1 MAPDPGWVRAVGRP
15 VVAGDLPPDG
25 LVPLGDTGWQVWRSA
40 VLRAPGFPATGLD
53 LLAAPE
59 CAKEAD
65 ALLGTGGD
73 RAAFDGVFAA
83 ATRRMTARLHDI
95 AADPLFR
102 EAVTWQS
109 LNAVEALDGLLRAGP
124 DANRNSRHRPREI
137 LVTRYW
143 QRYCAKNDT
152 IGFFGPVC
160 WASFTDGDVAAR
172 VEPGPDLVRARV
184 VDLERRVLSAYADR
198 LAADPRF
205 GPWLPVTRQP
215 HLAVRG
221 DELLEAGLPPRPLT
235 PAQAALL
242 GASDGTRS
250 AHEVAALALADPRTG
265 LRVASDALLALAQ
278 LADQGLLRRGVELPL
293 TVAAEAELRRRLAAI
308 AHPALRDEALAGL
321 ARLLTARD
329 GLADAA
335 GDADAVRAALL
346 RLQNEFV
353 AVTGGDV
360 LHRPGATYA
369 GRGLAYEETLRDLD
383 VSFGEP
389 LLTML
394 ADTLVPLL
402 EAARWLTA
410 AIAAAFTAALRELYD
425 DAAADRPVALGDI
438 FDAALG
444 VLFGQGPVADVLADF
459 TSRWTRL
466 LGLTGSSAPDEL
478 DRTGSGPITLDP
490 AGELDGTGSGPIT
503 LDPAEVRAGV
513 ARLFGAA
520 APGWTAARLH
530 SPDLHLCAPNAQTLA
545 DGDFTVVLGEL
556 HVSWL
561 TCDSGTLTRFHPDPG
576 ALRAAL
582 HRDLGDRTL
591 LLYPTDFPEFTA
603 RIAFTL
609 DGPDDV
615 RLGYTPAPVPDP
627 AQVLPLAAVTVSPVD
642 GELTGRAPD
651 GRTWPLLELFGPFLS
666 SRAVN
671 AFKVAADGAY
681 TPRVS
686 IGRLVVHRQTWRTT
700 VADCAVDPE
709 LADEAARYLAVRR
722 WRDRLGLPEQVFVR
736 VGTEVKPVYVDFT
749 SPAYV
754 AAFVAMVRAASRT
767 GGSRTPLTVS
777 EMLPGPEQAWV
788 PDAAGRRYFSELRMA
803 IRDPASAPTRR

>member
-1 MAPDPGWVRAVGRP
+1 MREPDEAGRP
-15 VVAGDLPPDG
+15 KEPQPDG

-65 ALLGTGGD
+65 ALLGAGGD
-73 RAAFDGVFAA
+73 RAAFDGAFAA

-160 WASFTDGDVAAR
+160 WTSLTGSDVAAR
-172 VEPGPDLVRARV
+172 IEPGPDLLRARV

-198 LAADPRF
+198 IAADPRHR
-205 GPWLPVTRQP
+205 PWLPVTRQP
-215 HLAVRG
+215 HLALRG

-242 GASDGTRS
+242 AASDGTRS
-250 AHEVAALALADPRTG
+250 AHAVAALALADPRTG
-265 LRVASDALLALAQ
+265 LRTASDALLALTQ
-278 LADQGLLRRGVELPL
+278 LAEQGLLRWGIELPL
-293 TVAAEAELRRRLAAI
+293 TVAAEAELRRHLAAI
-308 AHPALRDEALAGL
+308 AEPAVRDEALAGL
-321 ARLLTARD
+321 ARLLAARD
-329 GLADAA
+329 GLAHAA
-335 GDADAVRAALL
+335 GDATAVRAALL
-346 RLQNEFV
+346 RLQDEFV

-425 DAAADRPVALGDI
+425 DAAADGPVALGDI

-444 VLFGQGPVADVLADF
+444 VLFGPGPVADVLADF

-466 LGLTGSSAPDEL
+466 LGLTGSSGATEP
-478 DRTGSGPITLDP
+478 
-490 AGELDGTGSGPIT
+490 DGTGSGPIT

-513 ARLFGAA
+513 ARLFAAA

-530 SPDLHLCAPNAQTLA
+530 SPDLHLCAPNAQALA
-545 DGDFTVVLGEL
+545 DGDFTAVLGEL

-609 DGPDDV
+609 DGPGDV
-615 RLGYTPAPVPDP
+615 RLGYTPAPVPDA
-627 AQVLPLAAVTVSPVD
+627 AQVLPLAAVTVSLVD
-642 GELTGRAPD
+642 GEPTGRAPD

-686 IGRLVVHRQTWRTT
+686 IGRLVAHRQTWRTT
-700 VADCAVDPE
+700 VADCALDPE
-709 LADEAARYLAVRR
+709 PAGEAARYLAVRR

-754 AAFVAMVRAASRT
+754 AAFVAMVRAATRT

-777 EMLPGPEQAWV
+777 ELLPGPEQAWV

>member
-1 MAPDPGWVRAVGRP
+1 MRETDKLEWRNTGTTEPE
-15 VVAGDLPPDG
+15 G
-25 LVPLGDTGWQVWRSA
+25 LVPLGDTGWHAWRSA

-65 ALLGTGGD
+65 AFLAAGAD
-73 RAAFDGVFAA
+73 RAAFDEAFSA
-83 ATRRMTARLHDI
+83 ATRRMTARLHGI

-160 WASFTDGDVAAR
+160 WASLTADDVTAR
-172 VEPGPDLVRARV
+172 VEAGPDLVRARV

-205 GPWLPVTRQP
+205 RPWLPVTRQP
-215 HLAVRG
+215 QLALRG
-221 DELLEAGLPPRPLT
+221 DDLLQPGLPARRLS
-235 PAQAALL
+235 PAHAVLL
-242 GASDGTRS
+242 GACDGVRS
-250 AHEVAALALADPRTG
+250 AHEVAALAVADPRTG
-265 LRVASDALLALAQ
+265 LRGTSDALLALTQ
-278 LADQGLLRRGVELPL
+278 LAEQDLLRWGIELPL
-293 TVAAEAELRRRLAAI
+293 TVLAESALEHRLAAL
-308 AHPALRDEALAGL
+308 AEPALREEALAGL
-321 ARLLTARD
+321 ARLLAARD
-329 GLADAA
+329 GLGAAA

-346 RLQNEFV
+346 RLQDEFV

-383 VSFGEP
+383 VAFGEP
-389 LLTML
+389 LLTVL

-410 AIAAAFTAALRELYD
+410 AMAGAFTGALRELYD
-425 DAAADRPVALGDI
+425 DAAADGPVVLGDL

-459 TSRWTRL
+459 TTRWSRL
-466 LGLTGSSAPDEL
+466 LGLGDPAD
-478 DRTGSGPITLDP
+478 GPITLDP
-490 AGELDGTGSGPIT
+490 GE
-503 LDPAEVRAGV
+503 ARAGV

-520 APGWTAARLH
+520 GPGWTAARLH
-530 SPDLHLCAPNAQTLA
+530 SPDLHLCAPNAQALA
-545 DGDFTVVLGEL
+545 DGEFTAVLGEL

-582 HRDLGDRTL
+582 HRDLGDRNL
-591 LLYPTDFPEFTA
+591 LLYPVDFPEFTA

-609 DGPDDV
+609 DGPGDV
-615 RLGYTPAPVPDP
+615 RLAYTAAPVPDP
-627 AQVLPLAAVTVSPVD
+627 AQVLPLAAVTVSLVD
-642 GELTGRAPD
+642 GELAGRAPD
-651 GRTWPLLELFGPFLS
+651 GRSWPLLELFGPFLS

-671 AFKVAADGAY
+671 AFKVAADGAH

-700 VADCAVDPE
+700 VADCAHAADLP
-709 LADEAARYLAVRR
+709 DEAARYLAVRR

-754 AAFVAMVRAASRT
+754 AAFVAMVRAAART
-767 GGSRTPLTVS
+767 GGSEVPLTVS

-788 PDAAGRRYFSELRMA
+788 PDGAGRRYFSELRMA
-803 IRDPASAPTRR
+803 IRDPATAPTRS

>member
-1 MAPDPGWVRAVGRP
+1 MRDTGRLGSASRSSTGP
-15 VVAGDLPPDG
+15 AEPDG
-25 LVPLGDTGWQVWRSA
+25 LVPLGDTGWHAWRSA

-65 ALLGTGGD
+65 AFLATGAD
-73 RAAFDGVFAA
+73 RAPFDVAFTA
-83 ATRRMTARLHDI
+83 ATRRMTARLHGI
-95 AADPLFR
+95 AADPLFC

-160 WASFTDGDVAAR
+160 WASLTADDFTAR
-172 VEPGPDLVRARV
+172 VEAGPDLVRARV
-184 VDLERRVLSAYADR
+184 VDLERRVLAAYADR

-205 GPWLPVTRQP
+205 RPWLPVTRQP
-215 HLAVRG
+215 QLALRG
-221 DELLEAGLPPRPLT
+221 DDLLQAGLPARRLS
-235 PAQAALL
+235 PAHAVLL
-242 GASDGTRS
+242 GACDGVRS
-250 AHEVAALALADPRTG
+250 AQEVAALALAEPRTG
-265 LRVASDALLALAQ
+265 LRSTSDALLALEQ
-278 LADQGLLRRGVELPL
+278 LAEQDLLRWGVELPL
-293 TVAAEAELRRRLAAI
+293 TVLAESELERRLVAI
-308 AHPALRDEALAGL
+308 AEPALRDEALSGL
-321 ARLLTARD
+321 ARLLAARD
-329 GLADAA
+329 VLADAA

-346 RLQNEFV
+346 RLQDEFV

-383 VSFGEP
+383 VAFGEP
-389 LLTML
+389 LLSML

-410 AIAAAFTAALRELYD
+410 AMAGAFTEALRELYD
-425 DAAADRPVALGDI
+425 DAAADGPVMLGDL

-444 VLFGQGPVADVLADF
+444 VLFGQGPVAGVLADF
-459 TSRWTRL
+459 TTRWSQL
-466 LGLTGSSAPDEL
+466 LGLTAAAD
-478 DRTGSGPITLDP
+478 
-490 AGELDGTGSGPIT
+490 GPIT
-503 LDPAEVRAGV
+503 LDPAEVRAAV

-530 SPDLHLCAPNAQTLA
+530 SPDLHLCAPNAQALA
-545 DGDFTVVLGEL
+545 DGEFTLVLGEL

-561 TCDSGTLTRFHPDPG
+561 TNDSGTLTRFHPDPG

-591 LLYPTDFPEFTA
+591 LLYPADFPEFTA

-609 DGPDDV
+609 DGPGDV
-615 RLGYTPAPVPDP
+615 RLAYTPAPVPDLG
-627 AQVLPLAAVTVSPVD
+627 QVLPLAAVTVSLVD
-642 GELTGRAPD
+642 GELTGHAPD
-651 GRTWPLLELFGPFLS
+651 GRSWPLLELFGPFLS

-700 VADCAVDPE
+700 VADCARAADLP
-709 LADEAARYLAVRR
+709 DEAARYLAVRR

-754 AAFVAMVRAASRT
+754 AAFVAMVRAASRA
-767 GGSRTPLTVS
+767 GGAGVPLTVS

-803 IRDPASAPTRR
+803 IRDPATAPTRS